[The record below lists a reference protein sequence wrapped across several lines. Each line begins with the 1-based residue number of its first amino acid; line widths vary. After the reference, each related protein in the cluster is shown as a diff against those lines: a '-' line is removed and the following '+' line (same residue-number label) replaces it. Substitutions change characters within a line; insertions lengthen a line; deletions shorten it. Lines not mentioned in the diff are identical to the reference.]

1 MNYRE
6 TLRSALESILSHR
19 SRSVVTVLGILIGIA
34 AVIVT
39 VGLGQGSQQKVDSTI
54 SSLGSNLLIVTP
66 GSTSSGGV
74 RRGLGSSSTLTIQ
87 DANAL
92 ANHIDAPDISSVVPI
107 VQAGS
112 VLQANGNSWTAPV
125 VGTTTGYLAARDRQ
139 IAIGSF
145 FTQQDVTANA
155 DVIDIGTVVAA
166 QLFGAANPVG
176 QTITIQNTPFQ
187 VIGELASAGSSA
199 TANED
204 DQVFIPIS
212 TAMTQVVGGSNPSSV
227 SQILLQAKNSSSI
240 NAAYQEANNLL
251 LQTHGITNP
260 TAADFTITT
269 ETQLLT
275 TATSVS
281 KTLTFLLAGIA
292 AVSLIVGG
300 IGVMNIMLV
309 SVAERVKEIGLRK
322 ALGATPS
329 LIRDQFLTEAL
340 LLGLSGGVLG
350 IALGVTISLLVT
362 HLSSNTVI
370 LSAPVMIAS
379 VVISGSIGLIFGVY
393 PASRAAALAPIEALR
408 SE

>member
-19 SRSVVTVLGILIGIA
+19 SRSVLTVLGILIGIA

-125 VGTTTGYLAARDRQ
+125 VGTTTGYLSARDRQ
-139 IAIGSF
+139 IAVGSF
-145 FTQQDVTANA
+145 FTQQDVTTNA

-166 QLFGAANPVG
+166 QLFGTANPVG

>member
-1 MNYRE
+1 M
-6 TLRSALESILSHR
+6 
-19 SRSVVTVLGILIGIA
+19 
-34 AVIVT
+34 IVT
-39 VGLGQGSQQKVDSTI
+39 VGLGQGSQQKVNATI

-74 RRGLGSSSTLTIQ
+74 SRGLGSSSTLTIQ

-125 VGTTTGYLAARDRQ
+125 VGTTTGYLSARDRQ
-139 IAIGSF
+139 IAVGSF
-145 FTQQDVTANA
+145 FTQQDVTTNA

-166 QLFGAANPVG
+166 QLFGTANPVG

-212 TAMTQVVGGSNPSSV
+212 TAMTQVLGGSNPSSV

>member
-1 MNYRE
+1 MNFRE
-6 TLRSALESILSHR
+6 TLRSALESIVSHR
-19 SRSVVTVLGILIGIA
+19 SRSILTVLGILIGIA

-39 VGLGQGSQQKVDSTI
+39 VGLGQGSQQKVNATI

-74 RRGLGSSSTLTIQ
+74 SRGLGSSSTLTIQ

-125 VGTTTGYLAARDRQ
+125 VGTTTGYLSARDRQ
-139 IAIGSF
+139 IAVGSF
-145 FTQQDVTANA
+145 FTQQDVTTNA

-166 QLFGAANPVG
+166 QLFGTANPVG

-212 TAMTQVVGGSNPSSV
+212 TAMTQVLGGSNPSSV

>member
-1 MNYRE
+1 M
-6 TLRSALESILSHR
+6 
-19 SRSVVTVLGILIGIA
+19 
-34 AVIVT
+34 IVT
-39 VGLGQGSQQKVDSTI
+39 VGLGQGSQQKVNATI

-74 RRGLGSSSTLTIQ
+74 SRGLGSSSTLTIQ

-125 VGTTTGYLAARDRQ
+125 VGTTTGYLSARDRQ
-139 IAIGSF
+139 IAVGSF
-145 FTQQDVTANA
+145 FTQQDVTTNA

-166 QLFGAANPVG
+166 QLFGTANPVG

-199 TANED
+199 TGNED

-212 TAMTQVVGGSNPSSV
+212 TAMTQVLGGSNPSSV

>member
-19 SRSVVTVLGILIGIA
+19 SRSVLTVLGILIGIA

>member
-1 MNYRE
+1 MNFRE
-6 TLRSALESILSHR
+6 TLRSALESIVSHR
-19 SRSVVTVLGILIGIA
+19 SRSVLTVLGILIGIA

-39 VGLGQGSQQKVDSTI
+39 VGLGQGSQQKVNATI

-74 RRGLGSSSTLTIQ
+74 SRGLGSSSTLTIQ

-125 VGTTTGYLAARDRQ
+125 VGTTTGYLSARDRQ
-139 IAIGSF
+139 IAVGSF
-145 FTQQDVTANA
+145 FTQQDVTTDA

-166 QLFGAANPVG
+166 QLFGTANPVG

-212 TAMTQVVGGSNPSSV
+212 TAMTQVLGGSNPSSV

>member
-19 SRSVVTVLGILIGIA
+19 SRSVLTVLGILIGIA

-125 VGTTTGYLAARDRQ
+125 VGTTTGYLSARDRQ
-139 IAIGSF
+139 IAVGSF
-145 FTQQDVTANA
+145 FTQQDVTTNA

-166 QLFGAANPVG
+166 QLFGTANPVG

-204 DQVFIPIS
+204 DQVFIPIT

-227 SQILLQAKNSSSI
+227 SQILLQAKNSSSC
-240 NAAYQEANNLL
+240 
-251 LQTHGITNP
+251 
-260 TAADFTITT
+260 
-269 ETQLLT
+269 LT
-275 TATSVS
+275 YST
-281 KTLTFLLAGIA
+281 
-292 AVSLIVGG
+292 GG
-300 IGVMNIMLV
+300 LPI
-309 SVAERVKEIGLRK
+309 
-322 ALGATPS
+322 
-329 LIRDQFLTEAL
+329 QFD
-340 LLGLSGGVLG
+340 S
-350 IALGVTISLLVT
+350 
-362 HLSSNTVI
+362 
-370 LSAPVMIAS
+370 
-379 VVISGSIGLIFGVY
+379 
-393 PASRAAALAPIEALR
+393 
-408 SE
+408 